1 MSRNTREYEPIGE
14 ASCQRLDL
22 NLEDIHCDIQGF
34 KTSPTRSFLYHFF
47 SVALLGVPYVIF
59 SWFSR
64 LKSVR
69 YRKCSLKQANVVL
82 SEVMSSILGPL

>member
-1 MSRNTREYEPIGE
+1 MLRNTREYEPIGE
-14 ASCQRLDL
+14 ASRQRLDL
-22 NLEDIHCDIQGF
+22 NLEDIQCDIQGF